1 MIYAVSSTKEL
12 MDTFTKLSFSFSFSN
27 YERRDHCMLRYL
39 LVHVLPT
46 NIFLT

>member
-1 MIYAVSSTKEL
+1 MIYAASSTKEL
-12 MDTFTKLSFSFSFSN
+12 MDTFTKLSFSFLFSS
-27 YERRDHCMLRYL
+27 YKRREHCMLRYL

>member
-1 MIYAVSSTKEL
+1 MIYAVSSAKEL
-12 MDTFTKLSFSFSFSN
+12 MHTFTKLSFSFLFSN
-27 YERRDHCMLRYL
+27 DERHDHYMLRCL